1 MDMVGGNDR
10 KGASLVERATLD
22 RRTKESLASVRVLP
36 EPSASVRS
44 CSGPALA
51 EATPSTTKPFLATAK
66 PTIVDR
72 KRSLLAIVASI
83 VLLAATAP
91 FATIALPR
99 FEAFIPSYESAL
111 TIVDLLTAVLLFSQ
125 FAILRR

>member
-51 EATPSTTKPFLATAK
+51 EATPSTTKPFLAT
-66 PTIVDR
+66 
-72 KRSLLAIVASI
+72 VASI